1 MFDNRLTITSNNKQ
15 DIVSFKNKALGRRR
29 RYYGP
34 LNEDDLLP
42 HDLSEFLYIELE
54 ILMKE
59 FETKGRTKL
68 KSVFSFDSFV
78 PVPKEILV
86 LPYEEVMFRRF
97 KEKHPSFFNRFPD
110 IISGAEWESKNWGC
124 RHGASY
130 SDLTEHIDNDFNFLI
145 YTFTTTD
152 DCSPFYSSL
161 IKMYPHF
168 DFSLNSEKT
177 N

>member
-1 MFDNRLTITSNNKQ
+1 MFNNRLTIMSNNKQ
-15 DIVSFKNKALGRRR
+15 DIISLKNKALGRRR

-34 LNEDDLLP
+34 LNEDDLFP
-42 HDLSEFLYIELE
+42 NDLSEFLYIELE

-68 KSVFSFDSFV
+68 KYVFSFDSFV

-86 LPYEEVMFRRF
+86 LPYGEEIFRSF
-97 KEKHPSFFNRFPD
+97 KEKHLSFFSRFPD
-110 IISGAEWESKNWGC
+110 IISCAEWESKNWGC
-124 RHGASY
+124 RNGASY
-130 SDLTEHIDNDFNFLI
+130 CGLTEHIANDFNFLI
-145 YTFTTTD
+145 YTFTTMD

-168 DFSLNSEKT
+168 DFSLNSEKIS
-177 N
+177 